1 MQKLVMKMDETD
13 QYRKD
18 LERVTTTMLEGLGIM
33 ESQASGVSACWYG
46 SAGAEFGASLN
57 RWVQATREP
66 VSEIEILAKRVNH
79 EREEWER
86 TVSSR
91 HYRDTFERFVDTL
104 WDGFDIL
111 SWKNP
116 KLSLKDLFDLDY
128 PPTKSEPAYF
138 YSPGQGWTKFETKG
152 GDWDAGLKGLGLYGN
167 AGTGKAIW
175 TNMPFFPLP
184 LFAITELSGLG
195 ISAGLARDGVS
206 AGASALSAKLTWGF
220 NVPFLDKFVGISF
233 GRSAGLEFS
242 YKWGSDNPEVTI
254 AGWKIGLNL
263 FSDPV
268 DFSPPD
274 PNEPII
280 DSSYVEFASESG
292 KYEYGGKCW
301 IK

>member
-18 LERVTTTMLEGLGIM
+18 LERVATTMLDGLGII

-46 SAGAEFGASLN
+46 SAGADFGASLI

-66 VSEIEILAKRVNH
+66 VSEMEILARRVHH

-91 HYRDTFERFVDTL
+91 HYRNAFERFVDTL

-111 SWKNP
+111 DLK
-116 KLSLKDLFDLDY
+116 KIKFSLKDFFDLDY
-128 PPTKSEPAYF
+128 PPNKSEAVYF
-138 YSPGQGWTKFETKG
+138 FQPGRGWTKFETKG
-152 GDWDAGLKGLGLYGN
+152 SDWDAGIKGLGVYGN
-167 AGTGKAIW
+167 AGTEKAIW

-184 LFAITELSGLG
+184 LFAITELSGPG
-195 ISAGLARDGVS
+195 ASAGLSRDGVS
-206 AGASALSAKLTWGF
+206 AGASALSSKLTLGG
-220 NVPFLDKFVGISF
+220 NVPFIDQFLGISI

-242 YKWGSDNPEVTI
+242 LKWGPDNKPEVTI
-254 AGWKIGLNL
+254 AGWKMGLNL
-263 FSDPV
+263 FTEPV

-280 DSSYVEFASESG
+280 DTSFVEIVS
-292 KYEYGGKCW
+292 
-301 IK
+301 